1 MKTQMRFQKYMCL
14 AMLIMAAITLL
25 YAFVYCSG
33 SLAELGQVINVSST
47 GEHTSNFDAAE
58 GMNDALLYDDIQ
70 GFNTMLMWFGVIM
83 VLLAVTLYI
92 TSCNKRR
99 NYYISNVVSIGICA
113 GGCFVLSLVAMIMN
127 AGWRAEF
134 LNIDFEAWLDYSTSR
149 FELFGMEMHYS
160 DSTLWFDLGFVVYI
174 LMMIASVM
182 LVLNLVW
189 KIKLMQG
196 EKKLLN
202 GSAQVGG
209 VA

>member
-1 MKTQMRFQKYMCL
+1 
-14 AMLIMAAITLL
+14 
-25 YAFVYCSG
+25 
-33 SLAELGQVINVSST
+33 
-47 GEHTSNFDAAE
+47 
-58 GMNDALLYDDIQ
+58 
-70 GFNTMLMWFGVIM
+70 
-83 VLLAVTLYI
+83 
-92 TSCNKRR
+92 
-99 NYYISNVVSIGICA
+99 
-113 GGCFVLSLVAMIMN
+113 MN
-127 AGWRAEF
+127 AGWSAEF
-134 LNIDFEAWLDYSTSR
+134 ANVDFDEWYAVAQR
-149 FELFGMEMHYS
+149 NHELFGAEMHYS

>member
-1 MKTQMRFQKYMCL
+1 
-14 AMLIMAAITLL
+14 MLIMAAVTLL

-33 SLAELGQVINVSST
+33 SLAELGQVIDRSKSEPV
-47 GEHTSNFDAAE
+47 SNFVAAE
-58 GMNDALLYDDIQ
+58 GKHDALFYDDIQ

-113 GGCFVLSLVAMIMN
+113 GGCFILSLVAMIMN

-134 LNIDFEAWLDYSTSR
+134 LNVDFDAWY
-149 FELFGMEMHYS
+149 ELFKMYIENDIPVVVHYS

>member
-1 MKTQMRFQKYMCL
+1 MSNELILREDNIRLVMSQAPQAWRDNQQSHDRCL
-14 AMLIMAAITLL
+14 ASCQTLL
-25 YAFVYCSG
+25 DTI
-33 SLAELGQVINVSST
+33 E
-47 GEHTSNFDAAE
+47 AE